1 MQLSSRII
9 KQVNKE
15 LEDIPLYP
23 REIFSEREVEEHLVI
38 AQTEAEIEDLLEN
51 ARQKADRLLQESQ
64 KEIARM
70 EAEAYRKGYAQGKES
85 GWQEGQSQALE
96 IYEKAKKVLQQAEDI
111 RRQMFHNT
119 EAELISLAVDIAEK
133 LVCNQLNAHADAIMD
148 IAQTVILQAVDCQ
161 QVVIYVAPE
170 EAAKLEARKEEIS
183 TQLYS
188 AKRVQIISD
197 PNIKNGGCRIE
208 TEQGVIDATV
218 EAMLSELKS
227 VLKGGISNGNNSA
240 GSIPAEA

>member
-1 MQLSSRII
+1 MLLSSRII

-23 REIFSEREVEEHLVI
+23 RELFNERAVEEHLVI
-38 AQTEAEIEDLLEN
+38 AKTEEEIRDLLEN
-51 ARQKADRLLQESQ
+51 ARLKADRLLQESQ
-64 KEIARM
+64 KEIAHI
-70 EAEAYRKGYAQGKES
+70 EEEAYQKGYARGKET
-85 GWQEGQSQALE
+85 GWQEGKSQALE

-119 EAELISLAVDIAEK
+119 EEELISLAVEIAEK

-148 IAQTVILQAVDCQ
+148 IAQSVILQAVDCQ
-161 QVVIYVAPE
+161 QVVIYVAPQ
-170 EAAKLEARKEEIS
+170 EAAKLESRKEEIS

-197 PNIKNGGCRIE
+197 PNIRNGGCRIE

-227 VLKGGISNGNNSA
+227 VLKGGINDGNNAA
-240 GSIPAEA
+240 GSVPAEA